1 MYVSPHLHELFH
13 QMGKY
18 KKSDSFLFQDEL
30 MIGTDADKD
39 TQTDT
44 CDYTACNGFTFK
56 LDIFDKVETYGQCQF
71 PAGENGSEDD
81 YFCFVNKDSACK
93 DKVI

>member
-1 MYVSPHLHELFH
+1 MYEQFYSQLHE
-13 QMGKY
+13 Y
-18 KKSDSFLFQDEL
+18 KKRASFLFQDEL
-30 MIGTDADKD
+30 LIGTDANNE
-39 TQTDT
+39 TQTHT

-56 LDIFDKVETYGQCQF
+56 LDVFDKVETYGQCQF

>member
-1 MYVSPHLHELFH
+1 ML
-13 QMGKY
+13 
-18 KKSDSFLFQDEL
+18 
-30 MIGTDADKD
+30 IGSDADVD

-56 LDIFDKVETYGQCQF
+56 LDVFDKVETYGQCQF

-93 DKVI
+93 DKVIWCKNKHFQYYHCGSNCLFVTEST